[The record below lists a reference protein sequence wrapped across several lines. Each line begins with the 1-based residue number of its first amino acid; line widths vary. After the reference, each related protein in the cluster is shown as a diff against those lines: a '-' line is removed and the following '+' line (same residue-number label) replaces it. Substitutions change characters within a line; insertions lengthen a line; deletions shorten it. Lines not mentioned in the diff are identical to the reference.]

1 MVIGVIEYY
10 LFYRFYLFYLN
21 DTCSSALASN
31 FFLGGGIIKNVISL
45 VCFLMPNFLDIGKN
59 TSCTILEAF
68 DKVCLQL
75 EGVYVDSSTYAHGP
89 SLSD

>member
-31 FFLGGGIIKNVISL
+31 FFLGGGGGGGQKKKRDK
-45 VCFLMPNFLDIGKN
+45 FGMFLDAKLLGYRKKYFIYNIRG
-59 TSCTILEAF
+59 LR
-68 DKVCLQL
+68 
-75 EGVYVDSSTYAHGP
+75 
-89 SLSD
+89 